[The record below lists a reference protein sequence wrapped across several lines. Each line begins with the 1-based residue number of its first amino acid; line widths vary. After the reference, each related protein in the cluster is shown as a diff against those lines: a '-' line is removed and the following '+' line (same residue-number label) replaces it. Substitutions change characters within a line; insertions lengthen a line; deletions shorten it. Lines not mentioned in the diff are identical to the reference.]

1 MHKSLKLINKIYF
14 MPKHPQMLRNGC
26 LQARRQRFKMA
37 VWRKTLTSTEE
48 VHVQFVFLRYK
59 VYLFK
64 V

>member
-1 MHKSLKLINKIYF
+1 